1 MAKLFENKQI
11 IHIATEIIVIG
22 GLTFYFNQKHNK
34 MVKQIDELKNVIEQ
48 QNLILQKHEQ
58 IIQTLVSN
66 FNLSIKQKT
75 VPVQQPVKQ
84 QTVQKPQQT
93 IPSTPANIPLKM
105 NLLMFNDEKP
115 NTMTMNIEE
124 LTEFTTSDND
134 SNEDL
139 DAEIENEL
147 KELE

>member
-34 MVKQIDELKNVIEQ
+34 MVKQIDELKSLIEQ

-75 VPVQQPVKQ
+75 VPVQQAVKQ
-84 QTVQKPQQT
+84 QTIQKPQQT
-93 IPSTPANIPLKM
+93 IPSTPLKM

-124 LTEFTTSDND
+124 LTEFNTSDND